1 MIFEYFE
8 IVRLLSSLNI
18 WFFVRILIRRNVE
31 IYYLLESSEY
41 LLDFDPN
48 IFRYSIIYIRVFE
61 YLPSSRYA
69 NIRMQPV
76 PEFVLW
82 RVFRL
87 LGYSIAIS
95 SLFLI
100 YIKYCMLHTHTTE
113 GNPAFEA
120 RGCQE
125 SLTYRFLV
133 VGRETKR
140 LLSSLFFPS
149 PHFILTFYLTS
160 HLQSYNVYKFQ
171 AKRDIVVSNPSLILR
186 VVPDAIHSL
195 FLR

>member
-1 MIFEYFE
+1 MIFEYFK

-87 LGYSIAIS
+87 LRYSIAIS

-100 YIKYCMLHTHTTE
+100 YIKYCMLHTHDRRKSRIWGTGLPRKSYLSIPSSWPRDKT
-113 GNPAFEA
+113 P
-120 RGCQE
+120 
-125 SLTYRFLV
+125 S
-133 VGRETKR
+133 
-140 LLSSLFFPS
+140 LLSFLPLPPLYFNFLPNVSF
-149 PHFILTFYLTS
+149 TV
-160 HLQSYNVYKFQ
+160 LQ
-171 AKRDIVVSNPSLILR
+171 RI
-186 VVPDAIHSL
+186 
-195 FLR
+195 